1 MTLCPT
7 FCPTFR
13 PPPPPWRTPR
23 AAPSVPSTA
32 RRTRPIDIRGAVA
45 EQSNERGDAPVAR
58 RLVYRGDAEVVSR
71 VDVRAERQQEV
82 LRVRSDV
89 TYVGVELKGVFSRS

>member
-1 MTLCPT
+1 VQRRLSP
-7 FCPTFR
+7 R
-13 PPPPPWRTPR
+13 PR
-23 AAPSVPSTA
+23 AVRGRYRVADLPDFQ
-32 RRTRPIDIRGAVA
+32 IDIRGAVA
-45 EQSNERGDAPVAR
+45 EQSNERADAPVAR